1 MFKITRTQGY
11 RLEGLAVSTIKT
23 NRNMRKGIGGGIVTT
38 NRNGETNKNRFSL
51 GLLLL
56 AITIPV
62 KNRGKIRT
70 KFILILN
77 DNDGSLVWKRRTAWV
92 VYIFRAGSCKI

>member
-1 MFKITRTQGY
+1 
-11 RLEGLAVSTIKT
+11 
-23 NRNMRKGIGGGIVTT
+23 MRKGIGGRIVTT
-38 NRNGETNKNRFSL
+38 NRNGDATKNRFSSV
-51 GLLLL
+51 LLLL
-56 AITIPV
+56 ALTILV

-77 DNDGSLVWKRRTAWV
+77 DNDGSLVWKRRTAWA